1 MPRSRRD
8 GMDVAV
14 DYHPPTLPMY
24 AKPSSRFFER
34 LPDDLFKEP
43 LPVFDEIG
51 KSATGSR
58 ADTSQ
63 RVSARGLTGS
73 SLLAISETSRGGA
86 AFSSAWAARAS
97 GERAS
102 RKRATTTVTL
112 SDPPALLAASTN

>member
-1 MPRSRRD
+1 MPRSRCD
-8 GMDVAV
+8 GVDVTV

-24 AKPSSRFFER
+24 VKPSSRFCGK

-51 KSATGSR
+51 KSATDSR

-63 RVSARGLTGS
+63 RISARGLTGS
-73 SLLAISETSRGGA
+73 FLLAISESSRAGA
-86 AFSSAWAARAS
+86 SFSSAWAARAS

-112 SDPPALLAASTN
+112 SDPPALL